1 MLLIPWTAAVRIQPR
16 HQILDIWRGLLATA
30 YRDSTWTWGGR
41 DDSNSI
47 SDAEQLLCL
56 LYPATE
62 IESLTLDRADST
74 GVDVRRA
81 LRPLGDVS
89 QLPRALLDIIEQ
101 YLRKYTAEDGEPIFS
116 SGRYLSTD
124 DPDGV
129 SVQQSDLHIVDAYSM
144 SATLCLATLGFLEVY
159 EPPPRRSDLRRRI
172 EFVRESMSRRLTDSM
187 VGLLRSFVVQTTA
200 ATDPAGRAIL
210 SMINVSGVPEQVAL
224 ERLRRQLAR
233 VRSRLRDDIRIGLSP
248 DLKNRLDDE
257 SLLFECGWT
266 WGIAANAEPI
276 DFVSDLKINNRP
288 GCAQARPYLYFTVVA
303 LDGINDLV
311 SPRTRELG
319 LLNDQQRRLADALQ
333 IRWDMTQRYWST
345 VARFGDQTW
354 PLENIPWRTSD
365 DEESDYFSLL
375 VSAVLVQDL
384 QQRRATDDDLTR
396 AVQVFE
402 ELARRGRIT
411 SRVTAGDKAIT
422 LHEPGV
428 RMSLGGSEELGPP
441 LHRNVSDFA
450 PLLLKRSLQAA
461 GLSQNVHARDRLMT
475 VAESTMDHLTR
486 RKLRPG
492 RSATGLW
499 DDPGDVLAPYASGVL
514 YDQPSWY
521 ITERVI
527 EGLVAAAKA
536 FEGAPLRSADQVDQS
551 LRLLSEA
558 EHLLNREMM
567 IADADDESA
576 MQAGLSQIES
586 RLSRARRIL
595 NERPGTA
602 AALAMDALRQL
613 DELAVADSD
622 ATRSM

>member
-1 MLLIPWTAAVRIQPR
+1 VRIQPR
-16 HQILDIWRGLLATA
+16 HQILDIWRALLAA
-30 YRDSTWTWGGR
+30 SYDDGAWSWGGR
-41 DDSNSI
+41 DGSNSI

-62 IESLTLDRADST
+62 IDMLTIDRADST
-74 GVDVRRA
+74 GADVRRA
-81 LRPLGDVS
+81 LRPLGDIS
-89 QLPRALLDIIEQ
+89 QLPRALLDIVEQ
-101 YLRKYTAEDGEPIFS
+101 YLQKYTTGDGEPVFS
-116 SGRYLSTD
+116 SGEYVDTEH
-124 DPDGV
+124 PDGL
-129 SVQQSDLHIVDAYSM
+129 SVEQSDLHIVDAYSM
-144 SATLCLATLGFLEVY
+144 SVTLCLATLGFLEVY

-172 EFVRESMSRRLTDSM
+172 ELIRTAMSRRLTDAM
-187 VGLLRSFVVQTTA
+187 VGLLRSFVVQTTEVEE
-200 ATDPAGRAIL
+200 PAGRAIL
-210 SMINVSGVPEQVAL
+210 SMINVSGAPEQVVL

-266 WGIAANAEPI
+266 WGIAENAEPI
-276 DFVSDLKINNRP
+276 DFVSDLKINTRQ

-319 LLNDQQRRLADALQ
+319 LLNEQQRRLADALQ

-345 VARFGDQTW
+345 VARFGDQGW

-384 QQRRATDDDLTR
+384 QERRATDDDLTR

-411 SRVTAGDKAIT
+411 SRVTSGDKAIV

-428 RMSLGGSEELGPP
+428 RMSLRGTEELGP
-441 LHRNVSDFA
+441 LLFRNVSDFA

-461 GLSQNVHARDRLMT
+461 GLSQNVHARDRLML

-486 RKLRPG
+486 RRLRTG
-492 RSATGLW
+492 RSAAGLW
-499 DDPGDVLAPYASGVL
+499 DDISDVLAPFGSRQSP
-514 YDQPSWY
+514 DSPSWY

-527 EGLVAAAKA
+527 EGLVSAAKA
-536 FEGAPLRSADQVDQS
+536 FGGGPLRSTAQVDRALQ
-551 LRLLSEA
+551 LLSEA

-567 IADADDESA
+567 TADADDESA
-576 MQAGLSQIES
+576 MRAGLGQIES
-586 RLSRARRIL
+586 RLIRARRVL
-595 NERPGTA
+595 QERPGTA
-602 AALAMDALRQL
+602 SSLAMEALRQL
-613 DELAVADSD
+613 DELAVADRD
-622 ATRSM
+622 ATRGM